1 MIRLILIDIDGT
13 LIGEDATIHPSTYP
27 ALERA
32 RNAGVHLGVATGRP
46 GFGVALEFAR
56 VVSENDLHI
65 FNSGATI
72 SKPGQKAVFTADL
85 PRSAYLELVAISRRE
100 AVPLEVYTEDEFYL
114 EREDALVK
122 HHAEHLH
129 WTPKHTDLLALE
141 GHIVRVQW
149 VVHESVWEKF
159 HALTIVLSDLEISP
173 ATAPWSPGTVFASIT
188 KTGSSKLGAAKWL
201 ANHYGCG
208 LENVMMIGDADN
220 DVELIA
226 GAGFG
231 VAMGNGSAN
240 AKAVAKKIVA
250 NVDDGGLAEA
260 IDLALQTLNT

>member
-1 MIRLILIDIDGT
+1 VIRLILIDIDGT
-13 LIGEDATIHPSTYP
+13 LIGEDATIHASTYP

-32 RNAGVHLGVATGRP
+32 RNAGIHLGIATGRP
-46 GFGVALEFAR
+46 GFGVALEFAQ

-72 SKPGQKAVFTADL
+72 SKPGHL

-114 EREDALVK
+114 EREDELVL
-122 HHAEHLH
+122 HHAKHLH
-129 WTPKHTDLLALE
+129 WQPKHRDLLALE

-149 VVHESVWEKF
+149 VVHESVWDKF
-159 HALTIVLSDLEISP
+159 HALTKVLPDLEISP

-188 KTGSSKLGAAKWL
+188 KSGSSKLGAAKWL
-201 ANHYGCG
+201 ANHYGCK
-208 LENVMMIGDADN
+208 LENVMMVGDADN

-226 GAGFG
+226 GAGYG
-231 VAMGNGSAN
+231 VAMGNGSVN
-240 AKAVAKKIVA
+240 AKAVAKKIVST
-250 NVDDGGLAEA
+250 VDNGGLAEA
-260 IDLALQTLNT
+260 IDLALQTLNA

>member
-1 MIRLILIDIDGT
+1 VIRLILIDIDGT

-32 RNAGVHLGVATGRP
+32 RKAGIHLGIATGRP

-72 SKPGQKAVFTADL
+72 SKPEQKAVFTADL

-129 WTPKHTDLLALE
+129 WTPKHQDLLALE

-159 HALTIVLSDLEISP
+159 HALTKVLPDLEISP

-201 ANHYGCG
+201 ANHYGFS
-208 LENVMMIGDADN
+208 LENVMMVGDADN

-226 GAGFG
+226 GAGYG
-231 VAMGNGSAN
+231 VAMGNGSVN

-250 NVDDGGLAEA
+250 NVDQGGLAEA
-260 IDLALQTLNT
+260 IDLALQTL